1 LQFVGKMK
9 EWSLTRSSYEVGH
22 TLDQCLTTP
31 LHVFPAGARL
41 AAMAGTIAVRP
52 CGVKGNAY
60 RFRQNRGD
68 EVLDRWLVVIAQY
81 SPRKQH
87 SVNCRGPNS
96 MPHDAASSLQGTVEK
111 IIIKPM
117 IPGEAEKVQISI
129 HSGNDPNQRIRIANT
144 LIDARGEAVP
154 LKRGAAV
161 HIVIRPKPE
170 DTI

>member
-1 LQFVGKMK
+1 
-9 EWSLTRSSYEVGH
+9 
-22 TLDQCLTTP
+22 
-31 LHVFPAGARL
+31 
-41 AAMAGTIAVRP
+41 
-52 CGVKGNAY
+52 
-60 RFRQNRGD
+60 
-68 EVLDRWLVVIAQY
+68 
-81 SPRKQH
+81 
-87 SVNCRGPNS
+87 